1 MNNRKFVVCIKNTD
15 YPASIEL
22 RKIYEVIPDADISAT
37 GHVRVI
43 DESGDDYLYPTSYF
57 IDARLS
63 QSVLEAII
71 KAA

>member
-22 RKIYEVIPDADISAT
+22 RKIYEVIPDDDISAT

-43 DESGDDYLYPTSYF
+43 DESGAYF